1 MLPVSKLL
9 SKYNNVTLVKLYVNS
24 LHDKYN
30 LNNVYLDAVKT
41 HNRKIIKYENDDIYS
56 FDLLSPKKMHTALCE
71 SPLKSPLKIDYNII
85 CSAIS
90 IARIDKIHPSCLFLI
105 PSQNISNSRLRVT
118 NPIQIIGPFYRGH
131 IECMFDALENT
142 EVNKYDK
149 YMKICAPDSS
159 PLILKVVDTLE
170 ELDKIEINSIEG

>member
-9 SKYNNVTLVKLYVNS
+9 SKYNKVTFVKLYVNS

-41 HNRKIIKYENDDIYS
+41 HNKKILKQETDDIYS
-56 FDLLSPKKMHTALCE
+56 FELFSPKKMHTAMCE
-71 SPLKSPLKIDYNII
+71 TPLKIDYNII
-85 CSAIS
+85 CSATS
-90 IARIDKIHPSCLFLI
+90 IYGLDKIQPSCVFLI
-105 PSQNISNSRLRVT
+105 PSQNISNTRLRVT

-131 IECMFDALENT
+131 IESMFDALENT

-149 YMKICAPDSS
+149 YMKLCSPDTS
-159 PLILKVVDTLE
+159 PMILKVVDTLD
-170 ELDKIEINSIEG
+170 ELDKFEITPFEG